1 MKIRVAAALAALTV
15 CVSAVSGSAAAQV
28 LPKATR
34 DRIVQS
40 TVMLMPT
47 GADGKISGSLG
58 SGSVISP
65 AGYVLTNFHVVG
77 DIESRKVSDW
87 ILIRTVKFVD
97 REPEPTYWGRVVA
110 ADANLDLAVVRILE
124 TYDQKPVGALNLPF
138 VELGDSNSLT
148 VGDPLFVFGFPG
160 TGGNTLTYT
169 SGAVSGFT
177 GENTQGSGRQWIKH
191 DAQTGPGNSGGGVFD
206 EKGLLIGVNSA
217 VRVNKDTSTVTPY
230 ARPLAV
236 AWGLITPNVPRFV
249 VRGAG
254 GTGGTGSGGAAAS
267 APASAAPSGSGSA
280 SATPQPKW
288 PPAIAPGQSY
298 QVSIQRSSGTPKTES
313 WALTLKDRASNGDP
327 RGTATQGNQ
336 TQTGYVAYDEKAD
349 LVWIDLTRDG
359 KAMTSCAFEVSGLR
373 TSPWVGR
380 AFYFKDIKG
389 QPERIGDC
397 QALVRTGAAPAASGN
412 AAPAPSGGAAST
424 AGALKWPVKPA
435 VGQTWTLDV
444 QGRGVWTLPL
454 TALSEK
460 GSPRGTAQTSSGQ
473 KWTAYYYYLND
484 SSGEGVILDMTADGK
499 TYIGCEFTKSGLSG
513 RSLRGKA
520 YLYASQDDKQG
531 TEAGTCVATLK

>member
-1 MKIRVAAALAALTV
+1 MKIRVAAPFAALTV
-15 CVSAVSGSAAAQV
+15 GLCAVWGSATAQV

-34 DRIVQS
+34 DLIVQS

-47 GADGKISGSLG
+47 GADGKLSGSLG

-77 DIESRKVSDW
+77 DLESRKVSDW

-97 REPEPTYWGRVVA
+97 REPEPAYWGRVVA

-124 TYDQKPVGALNLPF
+124 TFDQKPVGALNLPF

-148 VGDPLFVFGFPG
+148 VGDPVFVFGFPG
-160 TGGNTLTYT
+160 TGGSTLTYT

-206 EKGLLIGVNSA
+206 DRGLLIGVNSA
-217 VRVNKDTSTVTPY
+217 VRVNKDTSTTTPY

-254 GTGGTGSGGAAAS
+254 GTGTGGAAATAPPS
-267 APASAAPSGSGSA
+267 AGPSGSGSA
-280 SATPQPKW
+280 GATPQPQW
-288 PPAIAPGQSY
+288 PPAIALGQSY
-298 QVSIQRSSGTPKTES
+298 QVSIQRTVGTPKTES
-313 WALTLKDRASNGDP
+313 WALTLKDRANNGDP
-327 RGTATQGNQ
+327 RGTATQGSQ
-336 TQTGYVAYDEKAD
+336 SQTGYVAYDQKAD
-349 LVWIDLTRDG
+349 VVWIDLTSDG
-359 KAMTSCAFEVSGLR
+359 KTMTSCAFEVSGLR

-380 AFYFKDIKG
+380 AYYYQDLKAK
-389 QPERIGDC
+389 PERIGDC
-397 QALVRTGAAPAASGN
+397 QALVRTGAAL
-412 AAPAPSGGAAST
+412 SGGAASS
-424 AGALKWPVKPA
+424 AGALTWPVKPA

-460 GSPRGTAQTSSGQ
+460 GNPRGTALSASGQ

-499 TYIGCEFTKSGLSG
+499 TYIGCQFVGSALSG

-531 TEAGTCVATLK
+531 TEAGSCVATLK

>member
-1 MKIRVAAALAALTV
+1 MKIRVAAAVLAASLL
-15 CVSAVSGSAAAQV
+15 SGAVLSGSAVAQV

-34 DRIVQS
+34 DKIVQS

-47 GADGKISGSLG
+47 GADGKIDGSLG

-65 AGYVLTNFHVVG
+65 AGYILTNFHVIG
-77 DIESRKVSDW
+77 DIDSRKVSEW
-87 ILIRTVKFVD
+87 ILVRTVKFVD
-97 REPEPTYWGRVVA
+97 REPEPTYWGKVVA
-110 ADANLDLAVVRILE
+110 ADPNLDLAVVRILE

-160 TGGNTLTYT
+160 TGGSTLTYT

-177 GENTQGSGRQWIKH
+177 GEDTQGSGRQWIKH

-217 VRVNKDTSTVTPY
+217 ININKSSSTSTPF

-254 GTGGTGSGGAAAS
+254 SGGPTAS
-267 APASAAPSGSGSA
+267 APASTGQTSTGQSSGAA
-280 SATPQPKW
+280 PQPKW
-288 PPAIAPGQSY
+288 PPTIALGQNY
-298 QVSIQRSSGTPKTES
+298 QVSIQRSSGTPKTQS
-313 WALTLKDRASNGDP
+313 WALTLKDRADNGDLK
-327 RGTATQGNQ
+327 GTATQGSQ
-336 TQTGYVAYDEKAD
+336 SQTGYVAYDKKAD

-359 KAMTSCAFEVSGLR
+359 KSMTSCAFEVSGLR

-380 AFYFKDIKG
+380 AFYYSDTNAD
-389 QPERIGDC
+389 PERIGDC
-397 QALVRTGAAPAASGN
+397 QALVRTGAAPAGN
-412 AAPAPSGGAAST
+412 AAPTPPAGAA
-424 AGALKWPVKPA
+424 ALKWPVKPTT
-435 VGQTWTLDV
+435 GQTWTVDV

-454 TALSEK
+454 GSRSDK
-460 GSPRGTAQTSSGQ
+460 GNPAGTAIAPGGQ
-473 KWTAYYYYLND
+473 QWNAVYYYIND
-484 SSGEGVILDMTADGK
+484 SGGEGVILDMTADGK
-499 TYIGCEFTKSGLSG
+499 TYIGCEFVKSGVTG

-520 YLYASQDDKQG
+520 YLYVSKDDKQG
-531 TEAGTCVATLK
+531 TELGSCVATLK

>member
-1 MKIRVAAALAALTV
+1 MKIRVAAAAFAALTV
-15 CVSAVSGSAAAQV
+15 CVSAVSSSAAAQV

-34 DRIVQS
+34 DKIVQS

-148 VGDPLFVFGFPG
+148 VGDPIFVFGFPG

-217 VRVNKDTSTVTPY
+217 VRVNKDTGTTTPY

-236 AWGLITPNVPRFV
+236 AWGLVTPNVPRFV

-254 GTGGTGSGGAAAS
+254 SGAAAS
-267 APASAAPSGSGSA
+267 APSSAAASGSGSA

-298 QVSIQRSSGTPKTES
+298 QVSIQRTVGSPKTES
-313 WALTLKDRASNGDP
+313 WALTLKDRANNGDP
-327 RGTATQGNQ
+327 RGTATQGSQ
-336 TQTGYVAYDEKAD
+336 SQTGYVAYDQKAD
-349 LVWIDLTRDG
+349 VVWIDLTKDG
-359 KAMTSCAFEVSGLR
+359 KTMTSCAFEISGLR

-380 AFYFKDIKG
+380 AYYYKDVKAK
-389 QPERIGDC
+389 PERVGDC
-397 QALVRTGAAPAASGN
+397 QALVKTGTAPAPSGN
-412 AAPAPSGGAAST
+412 ATPAPSGGAAST

-435 VGQTWTLDV
+435 VGQTWTLEV
-444 QGRGVWTLPL
+444 QGRGAWTMPL
-454 TALSEK
+454 TALSDK
-460 GSPRGTAQTSSGQ
+460 GSPRGTALTSSGQ

-499 TYIGCEFTKSGLSG
+499 TYIGCEFVKSGILG

-531 TEAGTCVATLK
+531 TEAGSCVATLK